1 MDAVNEKLTSDTW
14 DKYCGGSISH
24 WEMESISCYLHEHE
38 LNEVDYLDYG
48 LEEYSDL
55 SETPEIDRYIPI
67 KGKMIP
73 IFKLHRIAG
82 TVLDRDKSKKTVTL
96 LTRSGVVTVKI
107 FGGAFSNY
115 DKQLS
120 EKGADGHKHVIR
132 TSEFARGNKII
143 VTRIRDG
150 ETEYR
155 AKKYS
160 KTPWHLVETIK
171 EIVDGQLIIDNRN
184 DEE

>member
-1 MDAVNEKLTSDTW
+1 MSDTW

-55 SETPEIDRYIPI
+55 SEMPEIDRYIPI

-107 FGGAFSNY
+107 YGAFQNY

-120 EKGADGHKHVIR
+120 EKGPDGKKHVLEK
-132 TSEFARGNKII
+132 SMFSRGNIII
-143 VTRIRDG
+143 VTGIRDD
-150 ETEYR
+150 ESFR

-160 KTPWHLVETIK
+160 KTPYHLVEQIIK
-171 EIVDGQLIIDNRN
+171 IENGELTFHNRF
-184 DEE
+184 E